1 MVPALAHNQEKRGF
15 ESHSRNYNNAM
26 AELAHEYKVYDLFP
40 YKIQDRPAFYQRE
53 HPINLRPDSL
63 QYTNYWTEQW
73 KRVIEGL
80 WVWDKDRFVF
90 MFPPL
95 YFYIN
100 IAKIYDTDENS
111 KSARQLISP
120 DLRDIEWIF
129 FTYMMCTRGFSGFE
143 KDEEYTCHETVEKI
157 ENKKFIDEVEM
168 DNLPSNVYK
177 ADGKL
182 KKYINA
188 WDYLRVHYLI
198 DNPTTV
204 PLGIPLYDNPLYNS
218 MSLTAR
224 GSGKSVSMGIGDLMH
239 EFITGG
245 IRYWADRSKIME
257 SSLLF
262 FAGSSD
268 KKKMEKT
275 LRMIKVFY
283 FNMPG
288 SYTDYD
294 AKGNEIYTPSP
305 FYRFL
310 TGSWALG
317 NTLKHTYRK
326 KDGRS
331 EGSETMLELYPIV
344 TADAATGDRYAAIFV
359 EEIGL
364 LHIST
369 QFHAMNRDS
378 MEVDGEKV
386 GRMIMPGTGGDIE
399 KIQDTKN
406 MYTNPKG
413 YDIYPIPNYW
423 ENPSNQIGLFLPVIY
438 KSRKYKDDNGNT
450 KLQLAYEHY
459 IRILQE
465 KIKNESS
472 KSVKDYLLHNPFIPS
487 QIFHSSRYSIF
498 PSEEATDRLTEID
511 TNNLFI
517 KKATVGKLVDDKK
530 ARYGVRFEPDDSITP
545 ITRYLGFDQ
554 GREDIRGA
562 FVMYEAPPEVIP
574 KGLNIVVY
582 DPVAKDGDGTSLH
595 SVLVYKGLALDNAG
609 MVNTIVGEYMG
620 RRETLTEVW
629 EIVYKIALYYNAN
642 IFVETNTPGFV
653 DWIRKSKKH
662 GSILES
668 SPFYIE
674 KETHKSF
681 KMDNNRIGVNMTK
694 DLKFFADNNI
704 NEWLLEVVDSGDLEN
719 GVSQLRVI
727 DTIYSPRLLEEIAYY
742 EDGKNYDHISA
753 LRLLVIWMANRRKA
767 RVYNISELNELTPKK
782 KKTKFLSY
790 KVRRPFSMY

>member
-1 MVPALAHNQEKRGF
+1 MP
-15 ESHSRNYNNAM
+15 
-26 AELAHEYKVYDLFP
+26 ELVEREYEIVDIFP
-40 YKIQDRPAFYQRE
+40 YKIKNRKAFYFRD
-53 HPINLRPDSL
+53 HPQNLRADTV
-63 QYTNYWTEQW
+63 QYQDYWTEQI
-73 KRVIEGL
+73 KRVVEGY
-80 WVWDKDRFVF
+80 WVNDEGTWVYIPAK
-90 MFPPL
+90 L
-95 YFYIN
+95 YFYVN
-100 IAKIYDTDENS
+100 ITKIYDTDEDN
-111 KSARQLISP
+111 KSARQLVHPI
-120 DLRDIEWIF
+120 LRDIEWIF
-129 FTYMMCTRGFSGFE
+129 GTYTLCAQGFSGFA
-143 KDEEYTCHETVEKI
+143 DDYDFTCNETVGKLQRGDYVDEI
-157 ENKKFIDEVEM
+157 EMNM
-168 DNLPSNVYK
+168 LPNNVYK
-177 ADGKL
+177 EDGSY
-182 KKYINA
+182 KKYIWA
-188 WDYLRVHYLI
+188 WDYLRTHYLI
-198 DNPTTV
+198 DNKV
-204 PLGIPLYDNPLYNS
+204 DRPLGIALFDNPMRNS
-218 MSLTAR
+218 LVITCRSI
-224 GSGKSVSMGIGDLMH
+224 GKSLYHSIADMMH

-245 IRYWADRSKIME
+245 IRYWKDRAKISE
-257 SSLLF
+257 SSLIF
-262 FAGSSD
+262 FAGSAT
-268 KKKMEKT
+268 KKQMEKT
-275 LRMIKVFY
+275 LKMISVFY
-283 FNMPG
+283 SNLPG
-288 SYTDYD
+288 DYVTYD
-294 AKGNEIYTPSP
+294 SKGKEIYTPSP
-305 FYRFL
+305 FYRKL
-310 TGSWALG
+310 QGSWELG
-317 NTLKHTYRK
+317 NTLMHTYRK
-326 KDGRS
+326 KDGRV
-331 EGSETMLELYPIV
+331 EGTKTMLELYPIV
-344 TADAATGDRYAAIFV
+344 SADAATGDRYAIIFV

-364 LHIST
+364 LHIAD
-369 QFHAMNRDS
+369 QFYHMCKDS
-378 MEVDGEKV
+378 MKVDGIKT
-386 GRMIMPGTGGDIE
+386 GRLVMVGTGGDIE
-399 KIQDTKN
+399 RIQETKL
-406 MYTNPKG
+406 MFTNPKA
-413 YDIYPIPNYW
+413 YDIYDIPNYW
-423 ENPSNQIGLFLPVIY
+423 ENTNNRIGLFLPVLY
-438 KSRKYKDDNGNT
+438 QNRHYKDENGNT
-450 KLQLAYEHY
+450 RLDLAYEY
-459 IRILQE
+459 N
-465 KIKNESS
+465 IKEVRRKAQIESS
-472 KSVKDYLLHNPFIPS
+472 KSLKGHLLQNPFIPS
-487 QIFHSSRYSIF
+487 QVFHSVKYNIF

-574 KGLNIVVY
+574 KGLYIVVY

-609 MVNTIVGEYMG
+609 MVNTIVGEYLG

-674 KETHKSF
+674 KETYKSF

-767 RVYNISELNELTPKK
+767 RVYNISELNELNELTPKK

>member
-15 ESHSRNYNNAM
+15 KSHSRNYNNAM
-26 AELAHEYKVYDLFP
+26 AELTHEYKVYDLFP
-40 YKIQDRPAFYQRE
+40 YKIKRRSNFVFTN
-53 HPINLRPDSL
+53 HPVDLRPDTIA
-63 QYTNYWTEQW
+63 YRDYWTEQW
-73 KRVIEGL
+73 RYVIEGR
-80 WVWDKDRFVF
+80 WINDEGTWVF
-90 MFPPL
+90 MFPNL

-100 IAKIYDTDENS
+100 IAKIYDTDPRS
-111 KSARQLISP
+111 KSARMLINP
-120 DLRDIEWIF
+120 DLRDVEWIF
-129 FTYMMCTRGFSGFE
+129 GTYSMCCRGFSGFSE
-143 KDEEYTCHETVEKI
+143 DQEYTCNETIGKI
-157 ENKKFIDEVEM
+157 ERNEYVDEIEM
-168 DNLPSNVYK
+168 DKLPINVYK
-177 ADGKL
+177 EDGKF
-182 KKYINA
+182 KKYIRA

-198 DNPTTV
+198 DNPAKE
-204 PLGIPLYDNPLYNS
+204 PLGIPLYDNPLKNA
-218 MSLTAR
+218 MELTCR
-224 GSGKSVSMGIGDLMH
+224 STGKSLFSSIAELIH
-239 EFITGG
+239 EFLTGG
-245 IRYWADRSKIME
+245 IRYWDDRSKILE
-257 SSLLF
+257 SSQLF
-262 FAGSSD
+262 FAGSSN
-268 KKKMEKT
+268 KKQIEKT
-275 LRMIKVFY
+275 LKMMKIFY

-288 SYTDYD
+288 HYTTYD

-310 TGSWALG
+310 TGSWVLG

-326 KDGRS
+326 KDGRA
-331 EGSETMLELYPIV
+331 EGSETMIELYPIV
-344 TADAATGDRYAAIFV
+344 TSDAITGDRYALVFI

-364 LHIST
+364 LHFST
-369 QFHAMNRDS
+369 QLYAMTRDS
-378 MEVDGEKV
+378 LQVDGNNV
-386 GRMIMPGTGGDIE
+386 GRMVMVGTGGDIE
-399 KIQDTKN
+399 KIQDTKT
-406 MYTNPKG
+406 MFTNPKAF
-413 YDIYPIPNYW
+413 DIYDIPNYW
-423 ENPSNQIGLFLPVIY
+423 ENPTNRIGLFLPVIY
-438 KSRKYKDDNGNT
+438 QNRNYKDENGNT
-450 KLQLAYEHY
+450 KLELAYEYNIHK
-459 IRILQE
+459 LQE

-530 ARYGVRFEPDDSITP
+530 ARYGVRFEPDNSITP

-574 KGLNIVVY
+574 KGLYIVVY

-595 SVLVYKGLALDNAG
+595 SVLVYKGLALDNSG
-609 MVNTIVGEYMG
+609 MVNTIVGEYIG

-629 EIVYKIALYYNAN
+629 EIVYKIAVYYNAN
-642 IFVETNTPGFV
+642 IFAETNTPGFV

-662 GSILES
+662 SSILEP

-674 KETHKSF
+674 KETYKSF
-681 KMDNNRIGVNMTK
+681 KMNNNRVGGKMTK
-694 DLKFFADNNI
+694 ELKFLADNTI

-719 GVSQLRVI
+719 GIAQLRVI

-790 KVRRPFSMY
+790 RVRRPFSQY